1 MFELVPVRANPQ
13 RRKPPSEKWKRGNVC
28 EVDLSIRCL
37 LEKKCV
43 QEAYSELTKGVNSL
57 EQLYLLGDVYM
68 KMGFFSK

>member
-1 MFELVPVRANPQ
+1 M
-13 RRKPPSEKWKRGNVC
+13 C

>member
-1 MFELVPVRANPQ
+1 MFELVPVRSNAQ
-13 RRKPPSEKWKRGNVC
+13 RRKRPGEKWKRGNGC
-28 EVDLSIRCL
+28 EIDLSIRCL

-43 QEAYSELTKGVNSL
+43 QEAYNELTKGVNSL